1 MISNM
6 NNLLTILDKKH
17 YKGKKICLLSK
28 ESVLSKSINFLP
40 SLLMIKFCLSSE
52 IKEEEA
58 LLFEILTDNLEIKF
72 IYAIQEKL
80 MMLRKVNKGKGN
92 SDERML
98 IQNSVEIKYRFLI

>member
-17 YKGKKICLLSK
+17 YKGKRICMLSK
-28 ESVLSKSINFLP
+28 ESVLSKSINFWP

-80 MMLRKVNKGKGN
+80 MMLRKVNKSNGN